1 MTDQQAFG
9 LNRMDLL
16 QREGKYN
23 LPPQASKTI
32 LGVEFAG
39 IVTETG
45 EGASKYKVGDEVFG
59 LAFGVSC
66 RLWWVVELT
75 DRARMP
81 STLSA
86 PRLCFSPSLRSCR
99 GSRLRPCLR
108 TG

>member
-23 LPPQASKTI
+23 LPPQASKTV

-39 IVTETG
+39 TITETG
-45 EGASKYKVGDEVFG
+45 EGASKFKVGDEVFG

-66 RLWWVVELT
+66 GGSSAELT
-75 DRARMP
+75 EGRVCRVHCE
-81 STLSA
+81 
-86 PRLCFSPSLRSCR
+86 PRGHASPQAQVTVMGPGR
-99 GSRLRPCLR
+99 GSS
-108 TG
+108 